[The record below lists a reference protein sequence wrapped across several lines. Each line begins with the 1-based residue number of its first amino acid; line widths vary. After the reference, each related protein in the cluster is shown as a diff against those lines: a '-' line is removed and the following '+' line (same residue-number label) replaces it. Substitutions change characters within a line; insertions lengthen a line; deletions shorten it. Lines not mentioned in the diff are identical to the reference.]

1 MGQRTQPGCSWW
13 RDTTLHTSRCSR
25 GRELFWANV
34 EKERLT
40 ALSTSLSLATNGRQP
55 NSTIRLASS
64 GHDAVEA
71 YHLKTRRPRLATDAA
86 SSNLTM
92 NTKSVAAVV
101 PTVKAKT
108 QTVALCAPSFE
119 SALNSVVTTGIT
131 AGFQPSFTQRELPTQ
146 AGKEVGQG
154 GFIWLSKNMLSL
166 VERLPKKC
174 RPSVRSVLLAYAQLS
189 SNKGNARTFPAAAEL
204 VARLAGCAVRTVHNA
219 DKHLLE
225 AGLITIH
232 RQRVQ
237 GRDVARLVTL
247 CEVAAAPPLAFEVV
261 SADDLPSV
269 RRYRREQ
276 SKKAVHTGMQ
286 VVQCNLHTLKKLSK
300 EKLSLSTRA
309 AAPAGKEREGWEV
322 AERRLA
328 EEFGMEV
335 AEVQKHRRKHEANM
349 AAGRAAGKVQ
359 GYPTPASLGRY
370 LANQPTQPK
379 AAPKAEK
386 AAAAVQR
393 AEAERASRWK
403 QFTTTTPDAPSFE
416 EADTATRL
424 RFMVSNEGAGF
435 RALAESWSR
444 NGTYYTLDEETGDIA
459 KL

>member
-1 MGQRTQPGCSWW
+1 
-13 RDTTLHTSRCSR
+13 
-25 GRELFWANV
+25 
-34 EKERLT
+34 
-40 ALSTSLSLATNGRQP
+40 
-55 NSTIRLASS
+55 
-64 GHDAVEA
+64 
-71 YHLKTRRPRLATDAA
+71 
-86 SSNLTM
+86 M
-92 NTKSVAAVV
+92 NTTSVAVALAE
-101 PTVKAKT
+101 VKGKSP
-108 QTVALCAPSFE
+108 TVALCAPSFE

-131 AGFQPSFTQRELPTQ
+131 AGFQPSFTVRELPTQ

-154 GFIWLSKNMLSL
+154 GFVWLSNNVLSV

-189 SNKGNARTFPAAAEL
+189 SRRGNARTFPAAAEL
-204 VARLAGCAVRTVHNA
+204 VARMAGCSVRTVHNA
-219 DKHLLE
+219 DKQLAA

-232 RQRVQ
+232 RQKVQ
-237 GRDVARLVTL
+237 GRDVPRLVTL
-247 CEVAAAPPLAFEVV
+247 AEVAAAPPLAFEVV
-261 SADDLPSV
+261 SVDDLPAV
-269 RRYRREQ
+269 REHRRQQ
-276 SKKAVHTGMQ
+276 SKRSVHTGMQ

-300 EKLSLSTRA
+300 EKLSLSTRPPAPSA
-309 AAPAGKEREGWEV
+309 AAPAGSRGGEREGWEV

-335 AEVQKHRRKHEANM
+335 AEVQKHRRKHEAAM
-349 AAGRAAGKVQ
+349 AAGRAAGRVQ
-359 GYPTPASLGRY
+359 GYPSAASLGRY
-370 LANQPTQPK
+370 LAALPSQPK

-393 AEAERASRWK
+393 AEAERAARWK
-403 QFTTTTPDAPSFE
+403 QFTTAGDDAPPSFE

-444 NGTYYTLDEETGDIA
+444 NGSYFKLDEETGDIA